1 MSADLP
7 TSQFQPGSSRRAGAD
22 SQPEPPSHVPGYE
35 IRDFVGKGAYGQVWT
50 AVDRNTGRRVA
61 IKFFAHRASV
71 DGSLL
76 SSEVEKLVFLSSDRY
91 VVQLLEV
98 GWDAEPPYYV
108 MEYVEDG
115 SLSDRLQDSGP
126 IPAREA
132 AHIFHEIAIGLSH
145 AHSKG
150 VLHCDLKPANVLLD
164 QDNRPRLADFGQS
177 RLTGEQSPALG
188 TLFFMA
194 PEQADLGAVA
204 DASWDVY
211 ALGSLLYCMLTGS
224 PAHRSD
230 STINYIESASELSEQ
245 LARYRTSLHQS
256 PAPEA
261 HRRVP
266 GVDRALA
273 DIVDKCLA
281 LHPSDRYPNVF
292 AVLQALESRAQVRHR
307 RPLWIL
313 GLVGPLLLLL
323 TMSFFGYR
331 GYQRAIREANTL
343 AVRGAQASNQFAA
356 RLGARA
362 VANEMDRRFRAVKQA
377 AADPQFVASIERFL
391 ASDGVAEYRARV
403 ANPKAASEVSKADRD
418 KFSLHPDRQPI
429 QQYIKGLLNGP
440 DASWFVTDA
449 LGTHLAAAFRDETQ
463 TSSIGGNYAWRTY
476 FHGGPADFDKDF
488 AERGD
493 RSVGPIQSVH
503 LSAVFR
509 STVTT
514 KWKVAISAPV
524 RNDENTIIGIVAMT
538 VELGELFVEE
548 FAQDDSQPKGQQYAV
563 VVDGRQGDH
572 QGVILQ
578 HPLYDRLVADGL
590 SVPDHHTGHE
600 FRVDLDILRNQESL
614 VRYEDPLSRDAK
626 LGSSFTGDWIVGV
639 APIRIEQTR
648 QRDSKQVTDT
658 GLWVLVQERLGEITA
673 PVESLAW
680 RMLREAGWAL
690 AIVCTVTLVLLLLVR
705 NMMYDS
711 LHTGAG
717 KFVGTTE
724 STIHSRE
731 TLEQPRENRSR

>member
-230 STINYIESASELSEQ
+230 STSA
-245 LARYRTSLHQS
+245 R
-256 PAPEA
+256 
-261 HRRVP
+261 
-266 GVDRALA
+266 
-273 DIVDKCLA
+273 I
-281 LHPSDRYPNVF
+281 
-292 AVLQALESRAQVRHR
+292 
-307 RPLWIL
+307 
-313 GLVGPLLLLL
+313 
-323 TMSFFGYR
+323 
-331 GYQRAIREANTL
+331 
-343 AVRGAQASNQFAA
+343 
-356 RLGARA
+356 
-362 VANEMDRRFRAVKQA
+362 
-377 AADPQFVASIERFL
+377 
-391 ASDGVAEYRARV
+391 
-403 ANPKAASEVSKADRD
+403 
-418 KFSLHPDRQPI
+418 FS
-429 QQYIKGLLNGP
+429 
-440 DASWFVTDA
+440 A
-449 LGTHLAAAFRDETQ
+449 
-463 TSSIGGNYAWRTY
+463 
-476 FHGGPADFDKDF
+476 
-488 AERGD
+488 
-493 RSVGPIQSVH
+493 
-503 LSAVFR
+503 
-509 STVTT
+509 
-514 KWKVAISAPV
+514 
-524 RNDENTIIGIVAMT
+524 
-538 VELGELFVEE
+538 
-548 FAQDDSQPKGQQYAV
+548 
-563 VVDGRQGDH
+563 
-572 QGVILQ
+572 
-578 HPLYDRLVADGL
+578 
-590 SVPDHHTGHE
+590 
-600 FRVDLDILRNQESL
+600 
-614 VRYEDPLSRDAK
+614 
-626 LGSSFTGDWIVGV
+626 
-639 APIRIEQTR
+639 
-648 QRDSKQVTDT
+648 
-658 GLWVLVQERLGEITA
+658 
-673 PVESLAW
+673 
-680 RMLREAGWAL
+680 
-690 AIVCTVTLVLLLLVR
+690 
-705 NMMYDS
+705 
-711 LHTGAG
+711 
-717 KFVGTTE
+717 
-724 STIHSRE
+724 
-731 TLEQPRENRSR
+731 